1 MIYMPENFKYLEV
14 VSEIKEIKV
23 LDNKTIKGIHAR
35 VQEAVMVSS
44 CPSLT
49 EASFYTAPIT
59 RFDMDGVPNLT
70 YLNLE
75 GCTNLSKEVPALF
88 DQEGLTV
95 KYEERYKYT
104 YGDGPYTIEETG
116 TKFNYTDKGYGFW
129 YKGEP
134 NRGYH
139 KDPR

>member
-1 MIYMPENFKYLEV
+1 
-14 VSEIKEIKV
+14 
-23 LDNKTIKGIHAR
+23 
-35 VQEAVMVSS
+35 
-44 CPSLT
+44 
-49 EASFYTAPIT
+49 
-59 RFDMDGVPNLT
+59 MDGVPNLA

-95 KYEERYKYT
+95 EYEERYKYT

-134 NRGYH
+134 NHGYH
-139 KDPR
+139 KEPR